1 MTYFKD
7 NPEIDAILE
16 NAHVTAEGLNQK
28 LVTVD
33 HVFYALIK
41 HKTMYG
47 VLKAY
52 GCQIDE
58 MITEVYSY
66 LEKQQLDYESQVNP
80 TSELQITPGVDRI
93 MKQAIAQLIF
103 LGRNSLQPFD
113 LFLSISAEKH
123 AYASY
128 FINKYGINDIA
139 ALVAFIKANPSL
151 VTEPQNQEQANEVLN
166 EHCTNLNELA
176 KNGQIDVLIGRE
188 KELQE
193 IVNTLAKRNKS
204 NILMVGE
211 AGVGKTALAEGLA
224 LNIVQG
230 KVPDYLKDW
239 TVWGLDVSSI
249 VAGSRFRGDFEE
261 KLSQIIEALTNAGK
275 CILFIDEAHQIKGAG
290 AGGASGNSVDFANM
304 IKPAISKGKIKV
316 IASTTWEEYTS
327 SFDKDRALMRRF
339 YRLSVDEPTP
349 EQAKLI
355 LQGSK
360 NQFEK
365 FHGGTITNDAVAA
378 AVDLS
383 VRFQADKKL
392 PDKAIDLIDSASAKA
407 KVAHNGKAFTID
419 RHQIMQEI
427 STITGIPVDALDSQE
442 QKTNLM
448 TLDSDIKL
456 KLYDQDA
463 AVDAVVNRILVARA
477 GLKDPLRPIG
487 SFLFLG
493 PTGVG
498 KTALAMLLA
507 EKLHMGLLR
516 FDMSEYSEPHTV
528 ARLIGAPPGYVGHGQ
543 GATGDG
549 LLISG
554 LDKNPNSV
562 ILIDEVEKA
571 NVTVIQILL
580 QMMSDGIIT
589 GGTGKTADCKNA
601 ILIMTSNLGAE
612 AAQEGKSFV
621 GFGDKPDRDY
631 HSEAVKSHFKP
642 EFSGRLTDTCVFKKL
657 SEIGFRKIVAKFI
670 NQVNDNLVE
679 SNLKIHLSEEVVDY
693 IISEGKKE
701 NLGARPI
708 ANIIDRVIK
717 LPLSKTILF
726 SGIEPG
732 STIDVV
738 MKDKV
743 IAFEPRPSAKKK
755 AMKKASKKSVEP
767 VTETK

>member
-16 NAHVTAEGLNQK
+16 DAHVTAEGLNQK
-28 LVTVD
+28 VVTVD

-58 MITEVYSY
+58 MITDVYSS
-66 LEKQQLDYESQVNP
+66 LEKQQMGEYD
-80 TSELQITPGVDRI
+80 TSNLQITPGVDRI
-93 MKQAIAQLIF
+93 MKHAIAQLIF

-113 LFLSISAEKH
+113 LFLSITTEKNS
-123 AYASY
+123 YASY
-128 FINKYGINDIA
+128 FINKYGINDIS
-139 ALVAFIKANPSL
+139 ALMMFIKANPAL
-151 VTEPQNQEQANEVLN
+151 VMESQNQDQAIEVLN
-166 EHCTNLNELA
+166 GHCTNLNELA

-193 IVNTLAKRNKS
+193 IINTLAKRNKS

-230 KVPDYLKDW
+230 KVPDYLKGW

-290 AGGASGNSVDFANM
+290 AGGGTSGSSVDFANM

-327 SFDKDRALMRRF
+327 TFDKDRALMRRF

-365 FHGGTITNDAVAA
+365 FHGGTITDDAVAA

-383 VRFQADKKL
+383 VRFQSDKKL

-427 STITGIPVDALDSQE
+427 SVITGIPVDALDSQE

-456 KLYDQDA
+456 NLYDQDA

-477 GLKDPLRPIG
+477 GLKDPARPIG

-498 KTALAMLLA
+498 KTELAKLLA

-642 EFSGRLTDTCVFKKL
+642 EFRGRLTDTCVFKKL

-679 SNLKIHLSEEVVDY
+679 SKLKIHLSEEVVDY

-726 SGIEPG
+726 SGVKPG
-732 STIDVV
+732 SIIDVV
-738 MKDKV
+738 MKDKD
-743 IAFEPRPSAKKK
+743 IAFKPRAVAKKK
-755 AMKKASKKSVEP
+755 AAKRVES
-767 VTETK
+767 VTEVK